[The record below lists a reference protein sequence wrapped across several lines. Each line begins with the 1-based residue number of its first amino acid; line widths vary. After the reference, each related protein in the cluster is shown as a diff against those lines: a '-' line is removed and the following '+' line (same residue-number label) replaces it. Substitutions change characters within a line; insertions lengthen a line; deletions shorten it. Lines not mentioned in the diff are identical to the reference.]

1 MTKRQKLIHLHSS
14 GVTNVLNAVDLAK
27 GEIAVRHA
35 TEKPELYIRKEDDT
49 LATFIDEKAI
59 SKKITDV
66 TDVIS
71 SNLEALSSATEN
83 LVSTV
88 VSDYVTSESL
98 EETLKGVT
106 NDINATIET
115 LSGRVDAHDVKFTN
129 LEKDLDEYKASVV
142 ETYATK
148 TELGIQSGR
157 VDTISGAVNTLR
169 DTTIPNAKDA
179 AIKSATDASSAY
191 TDAKVAKVQKDV
203 DANASEISNLWTSA
217 ATKVELVA
225 VSGLV
230 ESTFNAKINDITKDG
245 GAIDTKVAAAK
256 VASSAY
262 TDAEI
267 EKVEKLIDAEKARI
281 NELEVSAAT
290 KVELGIQ
297 SGRVDTISGAVNTL
311 RDTTIPNAKAAAIK
325 DATDASSAY
334 TDAKITKVQNDV
346 IAPLDTKVTTLIG
359 SDSGKTA
366 RAIAEDVVKFVV
378 SGASEAFDTLKEVED
393 WIVKDEKGTADL
405 IQTVTDLGVI
415 ANFASGHTVE
425 LEKVFDDYKES
436 VGEIYATKTELGT
449 QSGRIDTLVDNVNTI
464 TGTTIPNAKDAAIK
478 SATDASSAYTD
489 AKVAKVQKDVDA
501 NASEISNLWTS
512 AATKVELGTQSGRVD
527 TISGAV
533 NTLRDTTIPNAKDA
547 AIKAATDASSGYTDA
562 KVAKVQN
569 DVIAP
574 LDARVVSL
582 ESISGLSY
590 TAIHEIDYN
599 VISGNGF
606 SVKTA
611 KIESA
616 TTGAVL
622 SMEFDL
628 SELVIDCGEF

>member
-217 ATKVELVA
+217 ATKVEL
-225 VSGLV
+225 G
-230 ESTFNAKINDITKDG
+230 T
-245 GAIDTKVAAAK
+245 
-256 VASSAY
+256 
-262 TDAEI
+262 
-267 EKVEKLIDAEKARI
+267 
-281 NELEVSAAT
+281 
-290 KVELGIQ
+290 Q
-297 SGRVDTISGAVNTL
+297 SGRVDTLVTEVNTIKT
-311 RDTTIPNAKAAAIK
+311 TTIPNAKAAAIK

-346 IAPLDTKVTTLIG
+346 IAPLDT
-359 SDSGKTA
+359 
-366 RAIAEDVVKFVV
+366 
-378 SGASEAFDTLKEVED
+378 
-393 WIVKDEKGTADL
+393 
-405 IQTVTDLGVI
+405 
-415 ANFASGHTVE
+415 
-425 LEKVFDDYKES
+425 
-436 VGEIYATKTELGT
+436 
-449 QSGRIDTLVDNVNTI
+449 
-464 TGTTIPNAKDAAIK
+464 
-478 SATDASSAYTD
+478 
-489 AKVAKVQKDVDA
+489 
-501 NASEISNLWTS
+501 
-512 AATKVELGTQSGRVD
+512 
-527 TISGAV
+527 
-533 NTLRDTTIPNAKDA
+533 
-547 AIKAATDASSGYTDA
+547 
-562 KVAKVQN
+562 
-569 DVIAP
+569 
-574 LDARVVSL
+574 RVVSL